1 MFFPDADA
9 VVEWIIKNQFG
20 RRNLSLHD
28 RSKLAL
34 RLEDVY
40 KERAKANQAE
50 AGGDKKSL
58 HQISDKAIAP
68 VNTLKEVAKIAGVGR
83 DTVAHRLNF
92 KPISLDGSYG
102 RKQQKSPLF
111 RGFS

>member
-1 MFFPDADA
+1 MFFPDADS

-40 KERAKANQAE
+40 RERAKAKQIEHGGTNPQLLPTSAKAE
-50 AGGDKKSL
+50 
-58 HQISDKAIAP
+58 HI
-68 VNTLKEVAKIAGVGR
+68 NTRQEIAKIAGVGR